1 MNVRTLLKK
10 ATSLKKQNKVEEAIK
25 VLDQAYE
32 IGIYEPPST
41 EVDDV
46 DDYIDEDKLLVLA
59 DLVRKAKYLQEIGK
73 KDESLV
79 YLDKLIEDTSSRAN
93 YNIWEIHELSDIHN
107 HKAIVLKKEKR
118 YNDEFIERVRSYC
131 LRGIAV
137 NLKANSNNEFLSKN
151 SQEEL
156 KNLLDPNRILKF
168 VEDNSKKVSNKFEKK
183 DVVGFIQVVI
193 NQQYKTDKIGIEF
206 KKLVKD

>member
-25 VLDQAYE
+25 VLYQAYE

-41 EVDDV
+41 EIDNV

-73 KDESLV
+73 IDEAIV
-79 YLDKLIEDTSSRAN
+79 YLDKLIEDTSNRAN

-118 YNDEFIERVRSYC
+118 YNDEFIETSGAARAQNTRADPLQLRDPAGFGRALISGPVLPGAAGGSAQSSRSYPC
-131 LRGIAV
+131 A
-137 NLKANSNNEFLSKN
+137 
-151 SQEEL
+151 Q
-156 KNLLDPNRILKF
+156 
-168 VEDNSKKVSNKFEKK
+168 
-183 DVVGFIQVVI
+183 
-193 NQQYKTDKIGIEF
+193 
-206 KKLVKD
+206 